1 MPPSISSAVR
11 DVLGKDL
18 DQPADAV
25 IKKVKA
31 RGITASDGSI
41 RHVVHNLR
49 GLMRKRAGLPAPAA
63 ARLTPKPAAGV
74 SDLAAVLANVA
85 LVNKVVGVCGG
96 VENARQA
103 AEAVRT
109 CGGVDA
115 FLKHL
120 DLIAGIRRS
129 EATG

>member
-11 DVLGKDL
+11 DVLRKDIDL
-18 DQPADAV
+18 PADAV

-49 GLMRKRAGLPAPAA
+49 GPMRKRAGLPAPAA
-63 ARLTPKPAAGV
+63 ARLTLKPASGGPE
-74 SDLAAVLANVA
+74 LAAVLANVA
-85 LVNKVVGVCGG
+85 LVNTVVGACGG
-96 VENARQA
+96 VETARQA
-103 AEAVRT
+103 AEAVRA

-120 DLIAGIRRS
+120 DLIAGIRGG
-129 EATG
+129 EASG